1 MKKRKWGFFEDH
13 IEIICCP
20 GFWFLVAAIIIVIA
34 LACSGCA
41 WQGQRHPVL
50 LNNDKVA
57 YAEWWSMR
65 WCWMSSGVELYDW
78 TPYWQAGASMAG
90 TRTDPEAVKAT
101 GSAVG
106 TAAGAVVK

>member
-1 MKKRKWGFFEDH
+1 LIMKLFAK
-13 IEIICCP
+13 
-20 GFWFLVAAIIIVIA
+20 IIVA
-34 LACSGCA
+34 LMLLSGLIGWICSCSGCA